1 MTIVEIPEKWLL
13 LQRPEAMNL
22 KNLATLKEKLV
33 AAADFPPVMD
43 YFMTEFGDHM
53 EFLDKGQRVD
63 NQLLEAVLCEVGK
76 EIFRDAPAVVLDRLT
91 FGRNPR
97 LSLHARRVPLERL
110 PVDHVL
116 FRGRA
121 NGHAR
126 GSNVD

>member
-1 MTIVEIPEKWLL
+1 
-13 LQRPEAMNL
+13 MNL
-22 KNLATLKEKLV
+22 KNLATLKEELV

-43 YFMTEFGDHM
+43 YFMTELGDHM

-63 NQLLEAVLCEVGK
+63 NKLLEAVLCEVGK

-91 FGRNPR
+91 FVEISAYHFTHGGF
-97 LSLHARRVPLERL
+97 LYEGL

-126 GSNVD
+126 SSNVD